1 MISVLYECVSVCVC
15 LSSPSNVSEL
25 GGLMELNARSRV
37 PAEGL
42 SAQPSA
48 ACVHN
53 QRENAARGTEEN
65 ADTEARQGCGC
76 VCAGLPHVLAQIGRR
91 PPQHTKKN
99 TQKKLTATHS
109 REIMVSKNARTYST
123 WGFQRYYSVVG
134 TRTRALSAL
143 CWYLAIYLLPNR
155 NHQQQR
161 VFLCRL
167 CTYRA
172 H

>member
-1 MISVLYECVSVCVC
+1 MR
-15 LSSPSNVSEL
+15 
-25 GGLMELNARSRV
+25 A
-37 PAEGL
+37 
-42 SAQPSA
+42 A
-48 ACVHN
+48 ACALKDN
-53 QRENAARGTEEN
+53 QRENATRGTEEN
-65 ADTEARQGCGC
+65 ADTEARQGFGC
-76 VCAGLPHVLAQIGRR
+76 VCVGLPHRAQIGRR
-91 PPQHTKKN
+91 PPQHTKK
-99 TQKKLTATHS
+99 THTKKITATRS
-109 REIMVSKNARTYST
+109 REIIVSKNARTYST